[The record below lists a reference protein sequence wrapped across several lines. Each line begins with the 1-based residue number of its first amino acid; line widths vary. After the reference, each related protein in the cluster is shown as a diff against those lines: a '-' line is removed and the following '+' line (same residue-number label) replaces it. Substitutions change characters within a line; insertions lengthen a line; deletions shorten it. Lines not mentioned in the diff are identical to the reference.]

1 MKLRPKEML
10 GLGKRAVKGW
20 MDDGAASMGAAL
32 AFYTMFS
39 MGPLLVMVI
48 MIAGLAIGKEEAQ
61 ALLMTQLSGL
71 LGDAG
76 AEGVKSVL
84 AAANTKEGGIIATV
98 ISGFTLLL
106 GATTVFAEL
115 QSDLDRIWKVTK
127 KKASGIWGFL
137 RARLLS
143 FGLVVSIGF
152 LLLISLVVS
161 AAIAY
166 VGENLMGGGATV
178 VMRVLEF
185 AGSLAVLTLLFAII
199 YKMLPSRRIPW
210 GDVWVGAL
218 VTALLFTI
226 GKYLIGLYLG
236 KSATTSQFGAAG
248 TIIVAIF
255 WVYYSAQIFFL
266 GAEFTKE
273 YSMSHGSKALESDA
287 ANSDFIRGD
296 AAMVARARRI
306 VKGKDPVV
314 VQGTRD
320 TKHG

>member
-1 MKLRPKEML
+1 MKLKPNEML
-10 GLGKRAVKGW
+10 GLAKRAVKGW
-20 MDDGAASMGAAL
+20 VDDGAASMGAAL

-48 MIAGLAIGKEEAQ
+48 MIAGLVVGREQ
-61 ALLMTQLSGL
+61 AETLLMTQLSGL

-84 AAANTKEGGIIATV
+84 DAADTKKGGIIATV
-98 ISGFTLLL
+98 ISAFTLLL

-115 QSDLDRIWKVTK
+115 QTDLDRIWKVTK
-127 KKASGIWGFL
+127 KKAVGMWGIL

-152 LLLISLVVS
+152 LLLVSLVVS

-166 VGENLMGGGATV
+166 VGENVFGGGATI
-178 VMRVLEF
+178 VMRLLELV
-185 AGSLAVLTLLFAII
+185 ASVGVLTVLFAIV

-210 GDVWVGAL
+210 NDVWVGAF
-218 VTALLFTI
+218 VTAVLFSI

-236 KSATTSQFGAAG
+236 KSATASQFGAAG

-273 YSMSHGSKALESDA
+273 YSMSHGSKALDTDA

-296 AAMVARARRI
+296 AAMLARARRI
-306 VKGKDPVV
+306 VKGQDPVL
-314 VQGTRD
+314 VQGG
-320 TKHG
+320 KGG

>member
-1 MKLRPKEML
+1 MKVRPKEML
-10 GLGKRAVKGW
+10 GLARRAVRGW
-20 MDDGAASMGAAL
+20 VDDGAPSMGAAL
-32 AFYTMFS
+32 AFYTLFS

-48 MIAGLAIGKEEAQ
+48 MIAGLVVGREQ
-61 ALLMTQLSGL
+61 AETLLMTQLSGL

-84 AAANTKEGGIIATV
+84 AAADTKKGGIIATV
-98 ISGFTLLL
+98 ISAFTLLL

-115 QSDLDRIWKVTK
+115 QSDLDRIWKVAK
-127 KKASGIWGFL
+127 KKAAGVWGFV

-152 LLLISLVVS
+152 LLLVSLVVS

-166 VGENLMGGGATV
+166 VGENMFGGGATL
-178 VMRVLEF
+178 VMRVLELV
-185 AGSLAVLTLLFAII
+185 ASVGVLTLLFAII

-210 GDVWVGAL
+210 NDVWVGAL
-218 VTALLFTI
+218 VTAVLFSI

-236 KSATTSQFGAAG
+236 KSATASQFGAAG

-273 YSMSHGSKALESDA
+273 YSMSHGSKALDADA

-296 AAMVARARRI
+296 AAMLARARRI
-306 VKGKDPVV
+306 VKGQDPVL
-314 VQGTRD
+314 VQGG
-320 TKHG
+320 KGG

>member
-1 MKLRPKEML
+1 MSLSAREL
-10 GLGKRAVKGW
+10 SGLAKRSVKGW
-20 MDDGAASMGAAL
+20 VDDGAASMGAAL
-32 AFYTMFS
+32 AFYTLFS

-48 MIAGLAIGKEEAQ
+48 MITGLAIGRDEAQ
-61 ALLMTQLSGL
+61 ALLMTELSGL

-84 AAANTKEGGIIATV
+84 DAADTREGGIIATV

-115 QSDLDRIWKVTK
+115 QTDLDRIWKVTK
-127 KKASGIWGFL
+127 KKAAGLWGFL

-152 LLLISLVVS
+152 LLLVSLVVS

-166 VGENLMGGGATV
+166 VGENLFGGGATV
-178 VMRVLEF
+178 LVRVLEM
-185 AGSLAVLTLLFAII
+185 AASIGVLTVLFAIV

-210 GDVWVGAL
+210 SDVWVGAL
-218 VTALLFTI
+218 VTAVLFSI

-236 KSATTSQFGAAG
+236 KSAAASQFGAAG
-248 TIIVAIF
+248 TIVVAIF

-273 YSMSHGSKALESDA
+273 YSMSHGSKAIDGNA

-306 VKGKDPVV
+306 VKGQDPVLV
-314 VQGTRD
+314 RGGKR
-320 TKHG
+320 G

>member
-1 MKLRPKEML
+1 ML

-20 MDDGAASMGAAL
+20 VDDGAPSMGAAL

-48 MIAGLAIGKEEAQ
+48 MIAGLVIGKEEAE

-71 LGDAG
+71 LGEAG

-84 AAANTKEGGIIATV
+84 AAANTKEGGIIATI

-115 QSDLDRIWKVTK
+115 QTDLDRIWDVTK

-152 LLLISLVVS
+152 LLLVSLVVS
-161 AAIAY
+161 AAIAF
-166 VGENLMGGGATV
+166 VGENMLGPAATV
-178 VMRVLEF
+178 AMRILEM
-185 AGSLAVLTLLFAII
+185 AASIGVLTVLFAII

-218 VTALLFTI
+218 VTALLFSI

-236 KSATTSQFGAAG
+236 KSAVTSQFGAAG

-273 YSMSHGSKALESDA
+273 YSMSHGSKALDTDA

-306 VKGKDPVV
+306 VKGKDPVLV
-314 VQGTRD
+314 PGTRD
-320 TKHG
+320 AKQG

>member
-1 MKLRPKEML
+1 MKVRPGEML
-10 GLGKRAVKGW
+10 GLARRSVKGW
-20 MDDGAASMGAAL
+20 VDDGAASMGAAL

-48 MIAGLAIGKEEAQ
+48 MITGLVIGKEEAET
-61 ALLMTQLSGL
+61 LLMTQLSGL

-84 AAANTKEGGIIATV
+84 DAADTKEGGIIATV
-98 ISGFTLLL
+98 ISAFTLLL

-115 QSDLDRIWKVTK
+115 QTDLDRIWKVTK
-127 KKASGIWGFL
+127 KKAAGIWGFL

-152 LLLISLVVS
+152 LLLVSLVVS
-161 AAIAY
+161 ASIAY
-166 VGENLMGGGATV
+166 VGEHMFSGGATI
-178 VMRVLEF
+178 VMRVLEL
-185 AGSLAVLTLLFAII
+185 AASLGVLTVLFAII

-210 GDVWVGAL
+210 SDVWVGAF
-218 VTALLFTI
+218 VTALLFSI

-236 KSATTSQFGAAG
+236 KSAAASQFGAAG

-273 YSMSHGSKALESDA
+273 YSMSHGSKALDNDA

-306 VKGKDPVV
+306 VKGKDPVL
-314 VQGTRD
+314 VQGG
-320 TKHG
+320 KHA

>member
-1 MKLRPKEML
+1 MKVALRELP
-10 GLGKRAVKGW
+10 GLAKRAFKGW
-20 MDDGAASMGAAL
+20 VDDGAASMGAAL
-32 AFYTMFS
+32 AFYSMFS

-48 MIAGLAIGKEEAQ
+48 MIAGLVVGRDQ
-61 ALLMTQLSGL
+61 AETVLMTQLSGL

-84 AAANTKEGGIIATV
+84 DAANTKEGGIIATV
-98 ISGFTLLL
+98 ISAFTLLL

-115 QSDLDRIWKVTK
+115 QTDLDRIWKVTK
-127 KKASGIWGFL
+127 KKASGIFGFV

-143 FGLVVSIGF
+143 FGLVISIGF
-152 LLLISLVVS
+152 LLLVSLVVS
-161 AAIAY
+161 AAIAF
-166 VGENLMGGGATV
+166 VGENLFSGGATI
-178 VMRVLEF
+178 VMRVLELV
-185 AGSLAVLTLLFAII
+185 ASVGVLTVLFAII

-210 GDVWVGAL
+210 GDVWVGAF
-218 VTALLFTI
+218 VTAVLFTI

-236 KSATTSQFGAAG
+236 KSAVTSQFGAAG
-248 TIIVAIF
+248 TIVVAIF

-273 YSMSHGSKALESDA
+273 YSMSHGSKALAPDA

-306 VKGKDPVV
+306 VKGKDPVLV
-314 VQGTRD
+314 
-320 TKHG
+320 HGKRG